1 MRVALYVLFL
11 LTSAS
16 SLAQQR
22 VRWSSFERLQF
33 EEVFDKESSMW
44 MQVPKWTDKDRQLD
58 GKLVEITGYVIALDV
73 LSDEYALSAFPFASC
88 FFCGA
93 AGPESVMELKLK
105 NEVKYLTDEV
115 HTFKG
120 ILKLNEGAYTFPLTL
135 QNAKS
140 LGEP

>member
-16 SLAQQR
+16 SFAQQR

-44 MQVPKWTDKDRQLD
+44 MQVPKWTDKDRQLY

-93 AGPESVMELKLK
+93 AGPERVMELKLK
-105 NEVKYLTDEV
+105 NKVK
-115 HTFKG
+115 
-120 ILKLNEGAYTFPLTL
+120 
-135 QNAKS
+135 
-140 LGEP
+140 

>member
-44 MQVPKWTDKDRQLD
+44 MQVPKWTDKDRQ
-58 GKLVEITGYVIALDV
+58 
-73 LSDEYALSAFPFASC
+73 
-88 FFCGA
+88 
-93 AGPESVMELKLK
+93 
-105 NEVKYLTDEV
+105 
-115 HTFKG
+115 
-120 ILKLNEGAYTFPLTL
+120 
-135 QNAKS
+135 
-140 LGEP
+140 